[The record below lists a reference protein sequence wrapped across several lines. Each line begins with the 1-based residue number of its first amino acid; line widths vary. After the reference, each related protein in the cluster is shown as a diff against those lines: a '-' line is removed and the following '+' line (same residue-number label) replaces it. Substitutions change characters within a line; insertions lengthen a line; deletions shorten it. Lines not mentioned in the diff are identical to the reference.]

1 MFSQQFLETLTGGNG
16 SSMTGQISFDDLSQ
30 LRKALEMG
38 YGTDVAQLT
47 GGGAFRMQ
55 SLDSTMKATIQ
66 DNQHFRLFNRLQK
79 TNATATVDEWTEQS
93 SVGGFRGGSTNTETG
108 VIPQAMGEYA
118 RRVGMVKF
126 LMTRR
131 EVSFVATLGK
141 NIADAEATEQAG
153 GALQLLTDAEH
164 LCFLGD
170 DLVVPTEFPGIGAQ
184 IAHAIAEGKISP
196 DHVIDMDGKA
206 LDGISALNRAAALI
220 AGAGNFG
227 TATDLYMSYLTQSDF
242 DSALDPA
249 FRVNLDNNPTSLMIG
264 APVKG
269 IRTSFGD
276 IATQPDVF
284 IPDEVQQQPFEVL
297 YPSVAA
303 NNIAMKP
310 QNVTVDAATSAPDSK
325 FSAGRDGNYY
335 YYVCGVSAKGES
347 LGFVTSQVAIA
358 AGKKAVITITA
369 SAAGGETGYA
379 IYRSRQNGTNRPDD
393 VRLMCRIP
401 RTGATTTYTDLN
413 REIPGSTKAFVLNMK
428 PGSDAIT
435 WRQFLPMSKFQL
447 YPTNAAVLPWAQMLF
462 GYLRL
467 AKLRQHAMIRNIVPR
482 GALWRPFKD

>member
-1 MFSQQFLETLTGGNG
+1 MFSQQFIESLTGGAG
-16 SSMTGQISFDDLSQ
+16 TSASGQISFGDLAE
-30 LRKALEMG
+30 LKKALEMG

-55 SLDSTMKATIQ
+55 SLDATMKSTIQ
-66 DNQHFRLFNRLQK
+66 DNQHFTLFNRLQK

-108 VIPQAMGEYA
+108 IINKAQGDYA
-118 RRVGMVKF
+118 RRVGMVKY

-141 NIADAEATEQAG
+141 NIADAEAVEQSN

-170 DLVVPTEFPGIGAQ
+170 ELVVPTEFSGVAAQ
-184 IAHAIAEGKISP
+184 LAQGVAEGKISP
-196 DHVIDMDGKA
+196 DHVFDAEAKP
-206 LDGISALNRAAALI
+206 LDNIRPINHASALI

-227 TATDLYMSYLTQSDF
+227 TPTDLFLSFLAQSDL
-242 DSALDPA
+242 DSSLDPA
-249 FRVNLDNNPTSLMIG
+249 FRVSLDNSPNSIMLGT
-264 APVKG
+264 PVRG

-276 IATQPDVF
+276 IATRPDVF
-284 IPDEVQQQPFEVL
+284 IPDEGQQMPFEVL
-297 YPSVAA
+297 YPAVAA
-303 NNIAMKP
+303 DNIMMKP
-310 QNVTVDAATSAPDSK
+310 QAVDVDASASAADSQ
-325 FSAGRDGNYY
+325 FSSGRDGMYY

-347 LGFVTSQVAIA
+347 LGLVSSQVAIG
-358 AGKKAVITITA
+358 AGKKAVLTITA

-379 IYRSRQNGTNRPDD
+379 IYRSRLNGTNRADD

-401 RTGATTTYTDLN
+401 RTGNSTTYVDVN
-413 REIPGSTKAFVLNMK
+413 RDIPGTSKAFILNMK
-428 PGSDAIT
+428 PGQEAIT

-467 AKLRQHAMIRNIVPR
+467 AKLRQHVMIKNILPN
-482 GALWRPFKD
+482 GAEWRPFN